1 MNLIFCALW
10 VYSNSSVR
18 MNVFMLRTFWIRS
31 ARIRVKSRKKVPAA
45 RCNWTTNYNGPRLA
59 VGCRGC
65 TRQRVLPRPLRL
77 EAISYGPPL
86 FGSVDAFFLCG
97 YRDQA
102 KRTPMSIIRLIHIK
116 IDPSEIEK
124 ATRIWKT

>member
-31 ARIRVKSRKKVPAA
+31 ARIRVKSCKKDFSA
-45 RCNWTTNYNGPRLA
+45 RCNWTTDYNGPRHA

-65 TRQRVLPRPLRL
+65 ARQRVLPRPRGPGDC
-77 EAISYGPPL
+77 YGPPL

-97 YRDQA
+97 YHNQA
-102 KRTPMSIIRLIHIK
+102 RRTPEG
-116 IDPSEIEK
+116 P
-124 ATRIWKT
+124 